1 MYNWVYQLNIYQS
14 YKARYKHLKMSSG
27 IYCARL
33 VIIFYFFETY
43 EANSGWSNWCW
54 SCSTEHFRNPTFRA
68 QLHFAVSRRLKG
80 KSTCFWNWPVEQLID
95 ICSLVNVKYGVTLR
109 YSCQVRNSKYL
120 ISYLHWQL
128 LQRFCPSKVE
138 D

>member
-33 VIIFYFFETY
+33 VIIFYFLKPMRPIPADPTDA
-43 EANSGWSNWCW
+43 EAVQRSILG
-54 SCSTEHFRNPTFRA
+54 
-68 QLHFAVSRRLKG
+68 
-80 KSTCFWNWPVEQLID
+80 
-95 ICSLVNVKYGVTLR
+95 TLR
-109 YSCQVRNSKYL
+109 FEHNCILRL
-120 ISYLHWQL
+120 
-128 LQRFCPSKVE
+128 VE